1 MKFARGFICKN
12 ITMGK
17 RQVVPEYRIGP
28 IYNER
33 VKYANLEFSGM
44 YVRQVASEKLRPRP
58 VLQRRHKFK
67 S

>member
-1 MKFARGFICKN
+1 
-12 ITMGK
+12 MGK
-17 RQVVPEYRIGP
+17 RQVVPEYHIGP

-33 VKYANLEFSGM
+33 VKYANLEFLGM
-44 YVRQVASEKLRPRP
+44 YVRQVASEKLRPQL

>member
-1 MKFARGFICKN
+1 
-12 ITMGK
+12 MGK
-17 RQVVPEYRIGP
+17 RQVVPEYHIGP